1 MAKKRVV
8 AINQESVFNTAKF
21 SSKNQ
26 IGGSTDSAWDD
37 GSAFPEI
44 SMKTWKIG
52 DRIAAIGDDNQSQ
65 NLGIVT
71 DVNKKTIT
79 ITWGNGLS
87 AEYTPKQMQSYGYQ
101 KFLEDTECNSHNLT
115 SAQELAQDFVMQ
127 DSNRDLNSLEPQR
140 LMNTAQVSLNC
151 DIPTYTTT
159 GTCEKSQIV
168 QNTNVV
174 TICTQED
181 STLLQLPHPAPRS
194 PQKGNDL
201 EVQTSEIVSPPSLK
215 PLENCNPN
223 LQLLKTSQDLLLA
236 PTIQDSPQA
245 HISEAWSVPLTSSGT
260 MRNGLLSE
268 AATLPA
274 PTLEKDYC
282 WLRSPGALS
291 LSGKGRP
298 PGQTKQE
305 AELKKLGLINKGEV
319 LNPAILCQWYEIP
332 ETWLDPSECRAA
344 TELLESNEQQ
354 QEIFSILESQRSPL
368 TESSTSTPCVECQPP
383 VTRAN
388 AQPETY
394 IINQSQALGKVID
407 NLGFGFTVNWL
418 DSSELI
424 TYNWERDDQ
433 QIIGLAIAP
442 QHLIDKFLEDNHPQ
456 LCTKCL
462 KVVDRNYTCDKCTTM
477 QCTQQI
483 QNVPCPSCESP
494 LITLN
499 NGCGVCGWTPE
510 NFLEETEPQPEA
522 VQKPKGRQRK
532 GCLYKYIENKKL
544 KNGSIASYPRV
555 IGHRNPDNPTHWRW
569 GFNWEEKVDGEW
581 KGRSIGSVPL
591 GAIALIQS
599 MQNEGVSLEEIIGF
613 IRRAKAKT
621 R

>member
-1 MAKKRVV
+1 MSKV
-8 AINQESVFNTAKF
+8 
-21 SSKNQ
+21 SSK
-26 IGGSTDSAWDD
+26 
-37 GSAFPEI
+37 
-44 SMKTWKIG
+44 KIWAVG
-52 DRIAAIGDDNQSQ
+52 DRIAAIGDDNQAQSAVLGRSQ
-65 NLGIVT
+65 EEQLCKRAQSLGTVT
-71 DVNKKTIT
+71 DVNKKIIT

-127 DSNRDLNSLEPQR
+127 ECKTVSDLWDYLKSTS
-140 LMNTAQVSLNC
+140 TAQTSSTS
-151 DIPTYTTT
+151 DTQTYTTT
-159 GTCEKSQIV
+159 ATCEECPEP
-168 QNTNVV
+168 QNADLGI
-174 TICTQED
+174 ICTQEEL
-181 STLLQLPHPAPRS
+181 TLSQLPHPALHFPQKDNDSERTTKETVS
-194 PQKGNDL
+194 PQSSKL
-201 EVQTSEIVSPPSLK
+201 S
-215 PLENCNPN
+215 ENCNLNSLPSKTFQDSLPAPTVQ
-223 LQLLKTSQDLLLA
+223 LQKTSIFL
-236 PTIQDSPQA
+236 TYSDSLPSA
-245 HISEAWSVPLTSSGT
+245 GT
-260 MRNGLLSE
+260 MRNGLLS
-268 AATLPA
+268 AVDTLPA
-274 PTLEKDYC
+274 PSLEKDYC

-332 ETWLDPSECRAA
+332 DSWLDPSECRAA
-344 TELLESNEQQ
+344 TELLESSEQQ

-368 TESSTSTPCVECQPP
+368 TELSTSTHYAENPP
-383 VTRAN
+383 PITRAN

-394 IINQSQALGKVID
+394 IINQSESLAIIKD
-407 NLGFGFTVNWL
+407 NFGFGFVVNWL
-418 DSSELI
+418 GSSDLI

-433 QIIGLAIAP
+433 QIIGFAIAP

-483 QNVPCPSCESP
+483 QNVHCPSCKSS
-494 LITLN
+494 LLTLN
-499 NGCGVCGWTPE
+499 DGCGTCGWIPE
-510 NFLEETEPQPEA
+510 NFLEESKEGVGHKQSS
-522 VQKPKGRQRK
+522 KRRKRK

-544 KNGSIASYPRV
+544 KSGAIASYPRV
-555 IGHRNPDNPTHWRW
+555 IGHRQPDNPTHWRW

-613 IRRAKAKT
+613 IKRAKAKKC
-621 R
+621 